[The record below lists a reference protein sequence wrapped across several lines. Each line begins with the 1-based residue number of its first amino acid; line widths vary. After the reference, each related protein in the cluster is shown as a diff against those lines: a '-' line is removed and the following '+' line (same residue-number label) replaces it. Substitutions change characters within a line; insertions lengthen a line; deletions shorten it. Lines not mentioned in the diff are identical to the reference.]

1 MPVADS
7 QELSP
12 FDQARALELCGEHE
26 AACRLY
32 RKVVSPDG
40 NLEEVYVSLWRIG
53 VYTGRTEDLLM
64 ASVYRPCRLEAL
76 VHLCGLLRGRDEWA
90 TIYAISRSKRG
101 IPNGDTLLVDASAE
115 WRIVEEH
122 GRAAMTLGCKKEAMS
137 DFRFVIDHYQ
147 LPEAD
152 GVRLFKHFLRAKAMT
167 IPEGS
172 PQ

>member
-1 MPVADS
+1 MLAADS

-76 VHLCGLLRGRDEWA
+76 VHLCGLLRERGEWA
-90 TIYAISRSKRG
+90 TVYAISRSKRG
-101 IPNGDTLLVDASAE
+101 IPNGDTLLVDKSAE

-122 GRAAMTLGCKKEAMS
+122 GRAAMTLGCKKEALS
-137 DFRFVIDHYQ
+137 DFWFIIDHYA
-147 LPEAD
+147 LARVDGMRLCEHLARAEAL
-152 GVRLFKHFLRAKAMT
+152 V